1 MSQILFREV
10 PIVIQN
16 EAHPDKVGE
25 AKAKMRTVVVGTFRS
40 HFRFVTLLRDY
51 LATIHKESRAY
62 SKMYTHMHR
71 ITSVPVRWFVSYC
84 TSWFIDIESIRYP
97 HT

>member
-51 LATIHKESRAY
+51 LAT
-62 SKMYTHMHR
+62 MYTHMHR